1 MEARKNETL
10 YCLHMLRKSSA
21 VIALLVVGGL
31 AAAAVRIIANPD
43 AGVIIPDPI
52 ERDLGD
58 ILERDTLVALTSYT
72 STSYFLYRGQPFGF
86 EYELLE
92 DFAEDQDVVFQ
103 IKLVPRDSIL
113 YYLNAGLGDIA
124 AARLQ
129 PTEEDTSEF
138 VFTRPLYET
147 TPAVVQRREEIDT
160 TTVETPEIPVA
171 IAERRGQI
179 EGDPGDVALD
189 PLSIRA
195 RPIQRPSDL
204 AGEEV
209 FLPEDS
215 PYVNR
220 LVELENSITGEIE
233 VVEVDTTSEAL
244 IRNVAVG
251 NIELTMAEEN
261 VALLEAGYYENL
273 EVSPTVGAPHGVA
286 WAVRTNAPA
295 LEQALDSWIIE
306 NRDTRRWNQLYRK
319 YYVDR
324 RGFRERIET
333 GFLTARTGNLS
344 GYDDFIKKYAPG
356 IGWDWRLLGS
366 QMYQESRFE
375 PNARSWAGAQGL
387 LQIMPATARDLGLT
401 APFDPEANIEAAVR
415 YLKWLEDNYW
425 EEKIA
430 DPEERVKFILASY
443 NAGAGHVMDAQ
454 RLTEAEGG
462 NPAVWEDVAFW
473 LLKKSEPE
481 TYNRPEV
488 RHGYA
493 RGLEPV
499 HYVSIILERYAH
511 YQQFV
516 DGEEGAAAVP
526 NAELDS

>member
-1 MEARKNETL
+1 MFK
-10 YCLHMLRKSSA
+10 KSFA
-21 VIALLVVGGL
+21 VVAVLLVGGL
-31 AAAAVRIIANPD
+31 VAAAVGTASAPD
-43 AGVIIPDPI
+43 EVAVVLPDPI

-72 STSYFLYRGQPFGF
+72 STSYFLYRGLPFGF
-86 EYELLE
+86 EYELLQ

-113 YYLNAGLGDIA
+113 YYLNTGVGDIA

-129 PTEEDTSEF
+129 PTQEDTSNF

-147 TPAVVQRREEIDT
+147 TPAVVQRQADIDT
-160 TTVETPEIPVA
+160 TEVEAPEVPEA
-171 IAERRGQI
+171 IAERLDQM
-179 EGDPGDVALD
+179 EDTGDVAMD
-189 PLSIRA
+189 PLTIQA
-195 RPIQRPSDL
+195 RLVQRPADL
-204 AGEEV
+204 AGEEI

-220 LVELENSITGEIE
+220 LVELEDRITGDIA

-251 NIELTMAEEN
+251 NIGLTMAAEN
-261 VALLEAGYYENL
+261 VAQLEAGYYENL
-273 EVSPTVGAPHGVA
+273 VVEPTVGAPHGVA

-295 LEQALDSWIIE
+295 LEQALDGWIIE

-324 RGFRERIET
+324 QGFRERIET
-333 GFLTARTGNLS
+333 GFLTGETANLS
-344 GYDDFIKKYAPG
+344 GYDDFLKEYAPG

-387 LQIMPATARDLGLT
+387 LQIMPATAGDLGL
-401 APFDPEANIEAAVR
+401 ADPYDPESNIEAAVR

-425 EEKIA
+425 AEKIS
-430 DPEERVKFILASY
+430 DPDERIKFILASY

-462 NPAVWEDVAFW
+462 DPTIWEDVAFW
-473 LLKKSEPE
+473 LLKKSEPA

-499 HYVSIILERYAH
+499 HYVSIILERWEH
-511 YQQFV
+511 YKQFV
-516 DGEEGAAAVP
+516 EGEEGAEAVP
-526 NAELDS
+526 DAELNS

>member
-1 MEARKNETL
+1 MRTTSDPEG
-10 YCLHMLRKSSA
+10 
-21 VIALLVVGGL
+21 VV
-31 AAAAVRIIANPD
+31 
-43 AGVIIPDPI
+43 IPDPI

-58 ILERDTLVALTSYT
+58 ILDRDTLVALTSYT

-86 EYELLE
+86 EYELLR
-92 DFAEDQDVVFQ
+92 DFAEDQDVVFE
-103 IKLVPRDSIL
+103 IKVVPRDSIL
-113 YYLNAGLGDIA
+113 YYLNAGLGDVA

-129 PTEEDTSEF
+129 PVEEDTSNF
-138 VFTRPLYET
+138 GFTRDLYET
-147 TPAVVQRREEIDT
+147 QPSVVQRSKPLDT
-160 TTVETPEIPVA
+160 TAVETPEVPEE
-171 IAERRGQI
+171 IADRQNQI
-179 EGDPGDVALD
+179 AGDVALD
-189 PLSIRA
+189 PLTIAA
-195 RPIQRPSDL
+195 RPIRQPSDL

-209 FLPEDS
+209 YLPSDD
-215 PYVNR
+215 PYVKR
-220 LVELENSITGEIE
+220 LVELEDQITGEIT

-251 NIELTMAEEN
+251 NIELTVAQEN

-273 EVSPTVGAPHGVA
+273 RVQPTVGAPHGVA
-286 WAVRTNAPA
+286 WAVRDNAPE
-295 LEQALDSWIIE
+295 LNQALNEWILQ

-333 GFLTARTGNLS
+333 GFLTGETGNLS
-344 GYDDFIKKYAPG
+344 GYDDYLKRYAPG

-375 PNARSWAGAQGL
+375 PRARSWAGAMGL
-387 LQIMPATARDLGLT
+387 LQIMPGTARDLGLDD
-401 APFDPEANIEAAVR
+401 PYNPEANVEAAVR

-425 EEKIA
+425 EERIE
-430 DPEERVKFILASY
+430 DPEERIKFILASY

-462 NPAVWEDVAFW
+462 DPTIWDDVAYW
-473 LLKKSEPE
+473 LLRKSEPAV
-481 TYNRPEV
+481 YNRPEV

-499 HYVSIILERYAH
+499 HYVSIILERYEH

-516 DGEEGAAAVP
+516 DGAEGAAAVP
-526 NAELDS
+526 NQELPS